1 MFCLRYVCRLLLV
14 DLVDLA
20 LENKESENFSKG
32 IVFDQLTKVLTI
44 LPETCM
50 YAF

>member
-1 MFCLRYVCRLLLV
+1 MLLLV
-14 DLVDLA
+14 DLVGLDS
-20 LENKESENFSKG
+20 ENNESENFSKG

-44 LPETCM
+44 LSETGV